1 MFDLFTKHPKTM
13 NQTYTR
19 HALFAVGVSVRL
31 LQSSCIFLL
40 HGIFPFIKIP
50 ESLNLESTALYL
62 FEKNNE
68 LDDLL

>member
-1 MFDLFTKHPKTM
+1 MFGLFTKHPEST
-13 NQTYTR
+13 NQTYFQHT
-19 HALFAVGVSVRL
+19 LFAISIGIRL
-31 LQSSCIFLL
+31 LRSSCIFLI

>member
-1 MFDLFTKHPKTM
+1 MFDLLTRHPKTT
-13 NQTYTR
+13 NQTYIR
-19 HALFAVGVSVRL
+19 HALFAVRIGVRL
-31 LQSSCIFLL
+31 FRSSCMFLI
-40 HGIFPFIKIP
+40 HGIFPFVKIP

>member
-1 MFDLFTKHPKTM
+1 MFGLFTKHPESIG
-13 NQTYTR
+13 QTYFQ
-19 HALFAVGVSVRL
+19 HASFAVKIGMKL
-31 LQSSCIFLL
+31 FLSSCMFLI

-50 ESLNLESTALYL
+50 ELLNLESTALYL